1 MEPWSLGCSEA
12 NPQATAASELAEKSR
27 ASDPGFDR
35 HLETNRMAVLW
46 LPGLWLFLIPAY
58 YRVRKKTTWPIDRE
72 TDDQHG

>member
-46 LPGLWLFLIPAY
+46 LPGLVAFFNSGLLPGA
-58 YRVRKKTTWPIDRE
+58 KKD
-72 TDDQHG
+72 HMAN